1 MGFTDPAS
9 LCMRNADGDDVTVGL
24 ECADEGEDVWR
35 RVCGGRTIV
44 VGELEMCQS
53 ALVVQGQRAW

>member
-44 VGELEMCQS
+44 VGEL
-53 ALVVQGQRAW
+53 